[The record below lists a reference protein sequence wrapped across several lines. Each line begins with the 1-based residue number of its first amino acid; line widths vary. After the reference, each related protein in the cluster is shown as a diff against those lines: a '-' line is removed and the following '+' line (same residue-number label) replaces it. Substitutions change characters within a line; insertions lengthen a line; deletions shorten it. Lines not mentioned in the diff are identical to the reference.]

1 MYDNY
6 GGAKVEYIFDNT
18 RKRGLNLFYGTR
30 FKLWAEY
37 WRLVKEE
44 QHDLLTFGFDYRHYQ
59 KIHRDLIWAN
69 RIAGATSQGKD
80 RLIYYLGGVDSWL
93 NPQFD
98 RTINIVKPEQYQ
110 FQTLATNPSR
120 LFLWCCDC
128 IRYYALQLGLTYEH
142 LNIHLFVIL
151 QPMLILMFF
160 VLFIIQSRKLSQCRH
175 QQ

>member
-1 MYDNY
+1 MEK
-6 GGAKVEYIFDNT
+6 KVIDWKIISTVFTFLSVTAAMVVASTIVMGPRTTMTHYYI
-18 RKRGLNLFYGTR
+18 KGSYSSSG
-30 FKLWAEY
+30 
-37 WRLVKEE
+37 
-44 QHDLLTFGFDYRHYQ
+44 DL
-59 KIHRDLIWAN
+59 
-69 RIAGATSQGKD
+69 
-80 RLIYYLGGVDSWL
+80 
-93 NPQFD
+93 
-98 RTINIVKPEQYQ
+98 

-160 VLFIIQSRKLSQCRH
+160 VLFIIQSRKLSRCRH

>member
-1 MYDNY
+1 MEK
-6 GGAKVEYIFDNT
+6 KVIDWKIISTVFTFLSVTAAMVVASTIVMGPRTTMNHYYM
-18 RKRGLNLFYGTR
+18 KGSYSSSG
-30 FKLWAEY
+30 
-37 WRLVKEE
+37 
-44 QHDLLTFGFDYRHYQ
+44 DL
-59 KIHRDLIWAN
+59 
-69 RIAGATSQGKD
+69 
-80 RLIYYLGGVDSWL
+80 
-93 NPQFD
+93 
-98 RTINIVKPEQYQ
+98 

-128 IRYYALQLGLTYEH
+128 IRYYALQLGLTYEQ